1 MEKIRYQPAV
11 VISGASTG
19 IGESTALEL
28 ARRGFLVFAGV
39 RTEEAAERLKSRSQ
53 GNLVPLRLD
62 ITDASQIAKAGE
74 LVREKTQEAGLLGL
88 VNNAG
93 IAMSCPMEV
102 IPLNDFRRQLEVNLV
117 GHLAM
122 IQTFLPLLRKRP
134 GRIVNIT
141 SINGSMATPYLGPYA
156 ASKFA
161 LEAISDSL
169 RVELRHWGI
178 KVIVVAPGA
187 VKTPIWNKS
196 ADSAEAMSKTVS
208 TESVRPYCDDL
219 EIWRKTAQEA
229 ERNGDPVETVVE
241 KITIALTSPQPR
253 SRYYLHFSQR
263 FLCRGFKVVPE
274 CIRDWFICRGMGF
287 HKRK

>member
-1 MEKIRYQPAV
+1 MEKITSQPAV

-19 IGESTALEL
+19 IGEATALEL
-28 ARRGFLVFAGV
+28 NRRGFQVFAGV
-39 RTEEAAERLKSRSQ
+39 RSEEAAERLKSRSQ
-53 GNLVPLRLD
+53 GLLEPLLLD
-62 ITDASQIAKAGE
+62 ITDASQIAKAAE
-74 LVREKTQEAGLLGL
+74 LVREKTQETGLLGL

-93 IAMSCPMEV
+93 IAMSCPLEV
-102 IPLNDFRRQLEVNLV
+102 IPLNDFRRQMEVNLV

-134 GRIVNIT
+134 GRIINVT

-161 LEAISDSL
+161 LEAVSDSL
-169 RVELRHWGI
+169 RLELRHWGI

-196 ADSAEAMSKTVS
+196 ADSADAMSKTVS
-208 TESVRPYCDDL
+208 TESVQPYRDDL
-219 EIWRKTAQEA
+219 EIWRITAQEA
-229 ERNGDPVETVVE
+229 EKHGDPVEKVVE
-241 KITIALTSPQPR
+241 KICLALTSPRPQA
-253 SRYYLHFSQR
+253 RYYLHFSQR

-274 CIRDWFICRGMGF
+274 SIRDWFICRGMGF
-287 HKRK
+287 HQKK